1 MITYD
6 SLKTKK
12 KVQNIL
18 CIINLVTD
26 EQKSGGKKLHKVAGT
41 TVDRERSQRRGFKGS
56 GHKKEKPFNQNVTFL
71 ASIM

>member
-41 TVDRERSQRRGFKGS
+41 TVSVVSEEVLREVDT
-56 GHKKEKPFNQNVTFL
+56 KKKDHL
-71 ASIM
+71 IRM